1 LITERN
7 LGIDFFLI
15 SIFLRVSSVGFQ

>member
-15 SIFLRVSSVGFQ
+15 SIFLRVCSVGFQ